1 MAYSLIVETLTI
13 YIRLVTTTKNCI
25 NLGTVLT
32 LFGKGNSKL
41 VRFRG
46 WLVTTVSFWC
56 KDFDCRD
63 IDYSNLFDCS
73 NLIDYKKKTLDSA
86 TI

>member
-46 WLVTTVSFWC
+46 WLV
-56 KDFDCRD
+56 
-63 IDYSNLFDCS
+63 
-73 NLIDYKKKTLDSA
+73 
-86 TI
+86 